1 MMENACSGTVGDVID
16 GGCRRGRESLIDVVT
31 VVHWSKP
38 SSRGPSTHAYP
49 SVAGA
54 HSPTLPI
61 PTTPASYPAER
72 GHAQR
77 SR

>member
-1 MMENACSGTVGDVID
+1 MIENAGSGTVDDVID
-16 GGCRRGRESLIDVVT
+16 GGWRRGRESLIDGVAG
-31 VVHWSKP
+31 VHWSKP
-38 SSRGPSTHAYP
+38 SSRGPSTHACP

-54 HSPTLPI
+54 YSPTLPI

-77 SR
+77 SW